1 MSDHE
6 IRLSEIA
13 PAHLFDLTGR
23 NAVVIGTGGL
33 GGVAALGVAAC
44 GSKVA
49 VADYNIESARNVA
62 HQIVQ
67 EQGSAQAFSVDITD
81 FDSVQQLFEQVT
93 AVWGRVH
100 VLVNT
105 AAITL
110 LGSPEDFPIDMWHKI
125 IETNLSG
132 TYIACRVGGRHMLE
146 NGGGSIINFS
156 SIAGQVGLTQT
167 PAYCASKGGVS
178 QLTKALALEWAER
191 GVRVNALAPSYFA
204 TDIVLK
210 TMTPER
216 DQLYKDRLAKV
227 PMKRMGKPWEIAGAV
242 MFLASEAS
250 SMVTGALIPVDGGY
264 LAQ

>member
-1 MSDHE
+1 MADDE
-6 IRLSEIA
+6 VKLAELA
-13 PAHLFDLTGR
+13 PARLFGLSGR

-33 GGVAALGVAAC
+33 GSVAALALAAC
-44 GSKVA
+44 GAKVA
-49 VADYNIESARNVA
+49 LADHEIEIARQVAR
-62 HQIVQ
+62 QIA
-67 EQGSAQAFSVDITD
+67 EERGTSQAFGVDITD
-81 FDSVQQLFEQVT
+81 LDSVQKLFEQVS
-93 AVWGRVH
+93 ALWGRVH

-110 LGSPEDFPIDMWHKI
+110 LGSPEDFPLDMWNKI
-125 IETNLSG
+125 IQTNLSG
-132 TYIACRVGGRHMLE
+132 TFIACRVGGSHMLE

-191 GVRVNALAPSYFA
+191 GVRVNALTPSYFA
-204 TDIVLK
+204 TEIVLN

-216 DQLYKDRLAKV
+216 EQLYKDRLAKV
-227 PMKRMGKPWEIAGAV
+227 PMQRMGKPWEIAGAV
-242 MFLASEAS
+242 MFLASDAS